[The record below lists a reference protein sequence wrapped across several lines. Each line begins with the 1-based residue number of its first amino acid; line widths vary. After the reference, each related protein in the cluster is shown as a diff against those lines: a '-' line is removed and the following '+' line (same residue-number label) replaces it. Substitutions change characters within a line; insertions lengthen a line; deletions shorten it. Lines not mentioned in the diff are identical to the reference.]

1 MRLMPILFVRD
12 VTAARRFFAVLGLRT
27 DATGR
32 AGGWIELAGD
42 GGLLGLHTVTDTDEP
57 RRPGECALSFVA
69 DEPLEAVRDRL
80 HGAGHADAHIIDEG
94 YGRSLRVTGPDGA
107 PVQVVEHD
115 RALYT

>member
-1 MRLMPILFVRD
+1 MRLMPVLFVTD
-12 VTAARRFFAVLGLRT
+12 VPAARGFFTALGLRT

-32 AGGWIELAGD
+32 AGGWIELAGA
-42 GGLLGLHTVTDTDEP
+42 GGLLGLHTVAGTDEP

-69 DEPLEAVRDRL
+69 DEPLEAVWDRL
-80 HGAGHADAHIIDEG
+80 HAAGHADAHIVDEG
-94 YGRSLRVTGPDGA
+94 YGRSLRVRGPDGT